1 MVFMFIAT
9 ALHIVLCLV
18 FVVWFDYG
26 IIGLGLAMTI
36 KDGVLMSLTMMY
48 GSCSSQVRHILAPF
62 DSEALRGW
70 GQYLSISLP
79 ATAMI
84 CAEWWALEVLAI
96 LAGIL
101 GVVELA
107 SQTINFNV
115 ISLLFT
121 TSLGV

>member
-62 DSEALRGW
+62 DSEAFRGW
-70 GQYLSISLP
+70 GQYLKICLP
-79 ATAMI
+79 TTAMI
-84 CAEWWALEVLAI
+84 CSEMWAFEVLLI
-96 LAGIL
+96 LAGII

-107 SQTINFNV
+107 SMTITLAFATLV
-115 ISLLFT
+115 
-121 TSLGV
+121 